1 MILKKLISYFFI
13 IFLLKISNLLSYEL
27 NILGNE
33 KLSFQDIQTLTQIE
47 INKNDLNIND
57 INSIINDLYKSELI
71 YDVSYKIEKNI
82 VNLFIDESMLINE
95 IYFNGNIQINDDLL
109 LSLIKSKPK
118 YLQNK
123 GFIKNDIDTI
133 RRLYMSEGYANSSIQ
148 VVTEKFNN
156 KVNLIFQIEE
166 GLPSKINQIKF
177 DGNYF
182 FSDRYLNDFISSQ
195 SKSIFD
201 IFSSGSNFDKS
212 IFNSD
217 IERIKQLYFD
227 HGFFD
232 ARIVYELKDNI
243 NNNYSLRFIINEKNR
258 YQVRNIKTNITNDKL
273 IAIFDKDINK
283 LKKQIQKN
291 KDFYDF
297 EIFSEFNKKLNNSLI
312 ANNLTNSKFIFES
325 IIEGQFIDIFFNLSE
340 FEIELIN
347 QININGNSITKDKTL
362 RSKLTIEPGMQ
373 FHEQL
378 ITENKELISKLK
390 YINSVSFSSTKNPD
404 SSIDLDININ
414 ENKKTGNFLVGGSFS
429 GDTGL
434 GFGIGLRDDNLFG
447 SGNSLASTIDLS
459 SDRAFFKIDYLQ
471 DSQKNPFVKHRYRV
485 FNSEDD
491 LTSSYGYKV
500 REYGVGY
507 SILFDLNKNTSIS
520 NGFLI
525 SDTNNHSPINS
536 SNVVSENITRST
548 KIKFSFNLN
557 YDTTNDILY
566 PTNGIRNYFSID
578 FLPESISDEPLYKI
592 HLNSDVYIK
601 RKKDD
606 GFVFISNNIGH
617 TDSLDGNLKTSNT
630 FSLGGMNFKGFDY
643 RGIGSFD
650 GSIYLGGNNYFTS
663 TIGYGDNFLFDE
675 KDNIN
680 LKFFYT
686 LGSIWGSDYKNN
698 DDVDLRSSIGASID
712 ILSVIPISLSYA
724 VPIQKNS
731 NDRIREF
738 NFNIGTS
745 F

>member
-1 MILKKLISYFFI
+1 M
-13 IFLLKISNLLSYEL
+13 NL
-27 NILGNE
+27 
-33 KLSFQDIQTLTQIE
+33 
-47 INKNDLNIND
+47 
-57 INSIINDLYKSELI
+57 
-71 YDVSYKIEKNI
+71 V
-82 VNLFIDESMLINE
+82 
-95 IYFNGNIQINDDLL
+95 
-109 LSLIKSKPK
+109 
-118 YLQNK
+118 
-123 GFIKNDIDTI
+123 
-133 RRLYMSEGYANSSIQ
+133 
-148 VVTEKFNN
+148 
-156 KVNLIFQIEE
+156 
-166 GLPSKINQIKF
+166 
-177 DGNYF
+177 
-182 FSDRYLNDFISSQ
+182 
-195 SKSIFD
+195 
-201 IFSSGSNFDKS
+201 
-212 IFNSD
+212 
-217 IERIKQLYFD
+217 
-227 HGFFD
+227 
-232 ARIVYELKDNI
+232 
-243 NNNYSLRFIINEKNR
+243 
-258 YQVRNIKTNITNDKL
+258 
-273 IAIFDKDINK
+273 
-283 LKKQIQKN
+283 
-291 KDFYDF
+291 
-297 EIFSEFNKKLNNSLI
+297 
-312 ANNLTNSKFIFES
+312 
-325 IIEGQFIDIFFNLSE
+325 
-340 FEIELIN
+340 
-347 QININGNSITKDKTL
+347 
-362 RSKLTIEPGMQ
+362 Q

-390 YINSVSFSSTKNPD
+390 YINSVSINSIKNSD
-404 SSIDLDININ
+404 SSIDLDINVD
-414 ENKKTGNFLVGGSFS
+414 ENKKTGSFLVGGSFS

-447 SGNSLASTIDLS
+447 SGNSLTSTIDLS

-471 DSQKNPFVKHRYRV
+471 DSQNNPFVKHRYRI
-485 FNSEDD
+485 FNSEND

-500 REYGVGY
+500 REYGLGY
-507 SILFDLNKNTSIS
+507 SILFDLNKNTNIS
-520 NGFLI
+520 NGILI

-557 YDTTNDILY
+557 YDTTDDILY

-601 RKKDD
+601 RKNDD
-606 GFVFISNNIGH
+606 GFVFLSNNIGH

-663 TIGYGDNFLFDE
+663 TIGYGDNFIFDE